1 MDTLLKFIEP
11 ALAWWR
17 SLGQAGPYYLW
28 IAVGVVGLL
37 LWSWAAY
44 YVIRR
49 LLGHKRHFGVWFK
62 PQELEEWLDR
72 MQAREKEGSILKLE
86 EVALLD
92 LYRFDRKLHLKK
104 IGDADYHYVS
114 R

>member
-1 MDTLLKFIEP
+1 MDMLFQFIEP
-11 ALAWWR
+11 ALVWWR

-28 IAVGVVGLL
+28 IAVGVAGLL
-37 LWSWAAY
+37 FWAWTAY

-49 LLGHKRHFGVWFK
+49 LLGHRRHFGVWFT
-62 PQELEEWLDR
+62 PQELDEWLYK
-72 MQAREKEGSILKLE
+72 MEIREKEGSILKLE
-86 EVALLD
+86 EVILLD
-92 LYRFDRKLHLKK
+92 LYRPDRKLHLKK